1 MNQELFSLFV
11 YRLVG
16 LLTATNK
23 QGCSLLMKTFPLKKR
38 SPLSRH
44 SRHTATRVVAAH
56 HRHLISC
63 AAAKHHSR
71 HSHCC
76 DTRFRHQHIVTSER
90 EDERGRRE
98 DEGEERGR
106 GEMRK
111 KRGERREGEGRRQ
124 RRVVLMHV
132 QIPCASFPLCYC
144 IDNTKYLIYH
154 AQF

>member
-38 SPLSRH
+38 SPPSRHSRH
-44 SRHTATRVVAAH
+44 SRHTATRVAAAH

-63 AAAKHHSR
+63 EATKHHSR

-98 DEGEERGR
+98 DEREERGR
-106 GEMRK
+106 GETTEES
-111 KRGERREGEGRRQ
+111 GSDACSDSLCLISF
-124 RRVVLMHV
+124 VLLH
-132 QIPCASFPLCYC
+132 
-144 IDNTKYLIYH
+144 
-154 AQF
+154 